1 MRTSKKKT
9 NTGRHNVLQNSKL
22 RISYLFL
29 PFILLFLLSCNSD
42 KKIKKITKIEN
53 ISGNTIE
60 IVTEVMDFQT
70 VDTIP
75 SGWNT
80 FKYINNSA
88 ETHFFLFDKYPVGKT
103 IEDMEKEVAPTF
115 QKGMDLINEGKAE
128 EGFAEFNKLPA
139 WFFEV
144 VFSGGSGLLSPGHTS
159 ETTIKLVPG
168 YYILECYVKME
179 NGKFHSTMGMTKPII
194 VTADDSGNKAPDATV
209 NITLSSTDGIVLN
222 TPVTKGKQI
231 FAVFFKD
238 QIVHENFVGH
248 DINLVKLDTNVNLET
263 LEKWMNWADPKGL
276 ISPAPQ
282 GFVFLG
288 GANDMPAGSTGYFTL
303 TLEPGNYAL
312 ISEVPNT
319 LSKKMLKTFTVS
331 E

>member
-1 MRTSKKKT
+1 
-9 NTGRHNVLQNSKL
+9 
-22 RISYLFL
+22 
-29 PFILLFLLSCNSD
+29 
-42 KKIKKITKIEN
+42 
-53 ISGNTIE
+53 
-60 IVTEVMDFQT
+60 
-70 VDTIP
+70 
-75 SGWNT
+75 
-80 FKYINNSA
+80 
-88 ETHFFLFDKYPVGKT
+88 
-103 IEDMEKEVAPTF
+103 
-115 QKGMDLINEGKAE
+115 
-128 EGFAEFNKLPA
+128 
-139 WFFEV
+139 
-144 VFSGGSGLLSPGHTS
+144 
-159 ETTIKLVPG
+159 
-168 YYILECYVKME
+168 
-179 NGKFHSTMGMTKPII
+179 MGMTKPII

>member
-1 MRTSKKKT
+1 MLS
-9 NTGRHNVLQNSKL
+9 
-22 RISYLFL
+22 
-29 PFILLFLLSCNSD
+29 SCNSD
-42 KKIKKITKIEN
+42 KKIKKIKQIEG
-53 ISGNTIE
+53 ISDNTIM
-60 IVTEVMDFQT
+60 IITEVMDFQT

-80 FKYINNSA
+80 FKYINNSD

-128 EGFAEFNKLPA
+128 EGFAAFNKLPA

-144 VFSGGSGLLSPGHTS
+144 VFSGGSGLLSPGHAS
-159 ETTIKLVPG
+159 ETTINLVPG

-209 NITLSSTDGIVLN
+209 NITLSSTDGIILN
-222 TPVTKGKQI
+222 NPITKGKQT
-231 FAVFFKD
+231 FAVHFKD

-248 DINLVKLDTNVNLET
+248 DINLVKLDKNINLET
-263 LEKWMNWADPKGL
+263 LEKWMNWADPEGL

-282 GFVFLG
+282 GFIFLG
-288 GANDMPAGSTGYFTL
+288 GVNDMPAGSTGYFTL
-303 TLEPGNYAL
+303 TLEAGNYAL
-312 ISEVPNT
+312 ISEVPNAS
-319 LSKKMLKTFTVS
+319 SKKMLMSFTVS